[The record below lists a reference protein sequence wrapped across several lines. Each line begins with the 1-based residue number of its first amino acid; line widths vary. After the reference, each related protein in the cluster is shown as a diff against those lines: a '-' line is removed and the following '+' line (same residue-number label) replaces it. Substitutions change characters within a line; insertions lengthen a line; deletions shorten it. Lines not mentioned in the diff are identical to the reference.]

1 MARPRILLAD
11 DHPGVAEALKSL
23 LSSEFELVATV
34 GDGLAMVSAATRL
47 EPDVIVA
54 DISMPGLDGLN
65 ALAELRKINPHVKVV
80 FTTMYGEASFVS
92 LALEAGAFG
101 FVLKHSAA
109 DELIPAVRAALDG
122 KTYLPPA
129 LL

>member
-1 MARPRILLAD
+1 MTQPDSFWETEMMKRPRILLAD

-23 LSSEFELVATV
+23 LSSEYELVATV

-109 DELIPAVRAALDG
+109 
-122 KTYLPPA
+122 
-129 LL
+129 